1 MKIKLLTLTLTGAF
15 AFAACGGRAATVP
28 PGYAETYAPAATA
41 APAAPEAPASADG
54 VSPTTVERL
63 IIKNANLSLVVND
76 PLEAVNTITRLAEG
90 ADGYVVSTNTYQTSY
105 SGQQAVQAGMV
116 VRVPG
121 DKLTPVLEQLK
132 QMAVEVKSENV
143 SGQDVTADYVDLQSR
158 LTNLEAKEKQLQ
170 SILEETRDADA
181 VLKVFEKLS
190 ETREQIEV
198 IKGQMKYYKESA
210 AFSVITLDLI
220 PNVIAQPI
228 AIGGWRPEGVAK
240 DSLETLV
247 RIWQGLIDLSIRF
260 SIICGPFLLIGAIPV
275 LLFVRW
281 MRRNARRVASLEREE
296 KKV

>member
-1 MKIKLLTLTLTGAF
+1 MKIKLLTLTIAGAF
-15 AFAACGGRAATVP
+15 AFAACGPSAAP
-28 PGYAETYAPAATA
+28 GGYAENYAPAATA
-41 APAAPEAPASADG
+41 ALVAATQEVSASADG

-63 IIKNANLSLVVND
+63 IIKNANLSLVVDN
-76 PLEAVNTITRLAEG
+76 PLEAVNAITRLAEG
-90 ADGYVVSTNTYQTSY
+90 AGGYVVSTNTYQTSY

-170 SILEETRDADA
+170 SILEQTRNADD
-181 VLKVFEKLS
+181 VLKVFDKLS

-228 AIGGWRPEGVAK
+228 QIGGWHPEGVVK

-247 RIWQGLIDLSIRF
+247 RIWQGLVDLAIRF

-281 MRRNARRVASLEREE
+281 MRRNARRVAPMERDE